1 MNTIDV
7 LGSDDEDDDNL
18 NDENVAVDLDVVDV
32 VDVESLN
39 YNLMYTHTLNA
50 RFQM

>member
-7 LGSDDEDDDNL
+7 FGSDDENDDNL
-18 NDENVAVDLDVVDV
+18 NDEDVAVDLDVVN
-32 VDVESLN
+32 VESLN

-50 RFQM
+50 RFQK